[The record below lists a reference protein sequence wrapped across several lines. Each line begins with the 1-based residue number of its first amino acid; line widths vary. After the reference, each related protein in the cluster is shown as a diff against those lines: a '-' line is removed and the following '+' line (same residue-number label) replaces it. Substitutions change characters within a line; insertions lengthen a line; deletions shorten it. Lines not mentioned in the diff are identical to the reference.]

1 MGLPPGAMM
10 PGGLHQRMGSG
21 GGLPPMGLPPGMHG
35 MPPGGPPP
43 LLERVGS
50 GAHPPGPGAQHRP
63 TRHCINKHRGTPL
76 TGCWFGHPLSSCR
89 ASGEIC
95 AAWSA
100 S

>member
-50 GAHPPGPGAQHRP
+50 GAHPPGPGAQSRA
-63 TRHCINKHRGTPL
+63 TRHCITS
-76 TGCWFGHPLSSCR
+76 TAGHLPANAVAGVDDRHQL
-89 ASGEIC
+89 
-95 AAWSA
+95 AAA
-100 S
+100 D